1 MFIALDKLKNQG
13 LRQAIIGVPEKTIS
27 ASFSDVSLSRFG
39 FWTDWTVRPK
49 WNLCSAPWAT
59 MGSAL
64 ERHAAG
70 QVALAVRATDQD
82 VATGVLTG
90 QPTTI

>member
-1 MFIALDKLKNQG
+1 MFIALDKLENQG
-13 LRQAIIGVPEKTIS
+13 LRQAVIVVPEKTIG
-27 ASFSDVSLSRFG
+27 ASFSDVPLSRFG

-49 WNLCSAPWAT
+49 WNRCSAPWAT